1 MNEVIRYI
9 IYTKKRLVTFTLT
22 DVMPRVNNSYLKFE
36 NIFAFWSL
44 SKNIR
49 YVLKNG
55 IQNLWTPKP
64 VQLVSLKYLS
74 YNICSGK

>member
-9 IYTKKRLVTFTLT
+9 IYTKKRLVTFPLT
-22 DVMPRVNNSYLKFE
+22 GVMPRVNNSYLKFE

-44 SKNIR
+44 SENMR

-55 IQNLWTPKP
+55 I
-64 VQLVSLKYLS
+64 
-74 YNICSGK
+74 